1 LKEVD
6 VNKVRIGE
14 RWVGED
20 EPVYVIAEIG
30 ANFDGSI
37 EQAKYMVDL
46 AKEVGADAAKFQS
59 FLPENIVAKDGF
71 QTKTSFQTRWGKSVW
86 QVYTEAAFPRR
97 WHKELANYCHNKGI
111 DFLSSPYDKEAVDLL
126 YDIGVPAF
134 KIGSGDI
141 TFLSLVEYIASKNK
155 PVLLGTGASSMGEIE
170 EAVNTVRA
178 TGNENIVLL
187 QCVTNYPTSFED
199 ANIRAMITLKN
210 AFQVPVGYSDH
221 TPGSVVPLGA
231 VALGACLVEK
241 HFTHDK
247 TLSGPDHSFAMD
259 VPAMKSMVTDIRHL
273 EMALGSPVK
282 RIVPSEAETVI
293 IQRRSLF
300 AKIDINMGT
309 VITEDNVE
317 PLRPA
322 TGITPQYMK
331 QVIGKEARVDISQG
345 EPITWEKI

>member
-1 LKEVD
+1 MK
-6 VNKVRIGE
+6 KVRIGK

-20 EPVYVIAEIG
+20 EPIYVIAEIG

-97 WHKELANYCHNKGI
+97 WHKELADYCHNKGI
-111 DFLSSPYDKEAVDLL
+111 EFLSSPYDKEAVDLL
-126 YDIGVPAF
+126 NDIGVPAF

-155 PVLLGTGASSMGEIE
+155 PVLLGTGASTMGEIE
-170 EAVNTVRA
+170 DAVKTIRGA
-178 TGNENIVLL
+178 GNEDIILL
-187 QCVTNYPTSFED
+187 QCVTNYPSSFED

-210 AFQVPVGYSDH
+210 TFQVPVGYSDH

-231 VALGACLVEK
+231 VALGACVIEK
-241 HFTHDK
+241 HLTHDK
-247 TLSGPDHSFAMD
+247 TLSGPDHPFAMD
-259 VPAMKSMVTDIRHL
+259 VNEMKSMVTDIRLL
-273 EMALGSPVK
+273 EMALGSSVK
-282 RIVPSEAETVI
+282 RIAPSEMETVI

-300 AKIDINMGT
+300 AKIDIVTGT
-309 VITEDNVE
+309 VITEDKVE
-317 PLRPA
+317 LLRPVS
-322 TGITPQYMK
+322 GITPQYIE
-331 QVIGKEARVDISQG
+331 QVIGREAKVDISQG